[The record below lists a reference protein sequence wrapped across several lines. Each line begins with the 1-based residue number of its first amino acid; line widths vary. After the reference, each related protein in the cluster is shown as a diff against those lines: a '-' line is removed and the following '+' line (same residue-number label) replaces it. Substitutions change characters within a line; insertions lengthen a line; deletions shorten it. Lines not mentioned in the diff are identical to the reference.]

1 MNPIKIT
8 FLAGLSLAA
17 LSSCNKDSSTK
28 NEDSSATQPT
38 LPQGPIAAPE
48 GMVWIP
54 GGTYW
59 RGNEEDPG
67 NLSVFL
73 EGITNPLQRKQIAEK
88 HFLEERPVHQ
98 VAVDGFF
105 MDETEVTN
113 RQFKAFV
120 DATGYVTMA
129 ETGLKQEDFPN
140 APADALEPGA
150 NVYTKPAEPLNPR
163 RTDNAWR
170 WWAYTKGANWKH
182 PEGPGSTIEDKM
194 DHPVVCVNYD
204 DAAAYAKW
212 AGKRLPT
219 EAEWERASRG
229 GHEKRMFIW
238 GPNVKHEGKWMANC
252 FQGDFPNSS
261 VAEDGFHLSAP
272 VKSYPPND
280 YGLYDMAGNV
290 WEICSDYYNPR
301 YYEDYI
307 LNPVKN
313 PTGPIQPITE
323 AESTQLL
330 RTGTCPPPQP
340 GMHPL
345 SHLRVARG
353 GSFLCHFSYCL
364 RFRPAARHYH
374 EPLTPTHHTGF
385 RCVKDAP
392 KTTPTK

>member
-1 MNPIKIT
+1 MNPFKIT
-8 FLAGLSLAA
+8 LFAGLAA
-17 LSSCNKDSSTK
+17 FCLSSCDNSSTK
-28 NEDSSATQPT
+28 SAAGSDNKPQ
-38 LPQGPIAAPE
+38 LPQGPEVAPE

-54 GGTYW
+54 GGIYW

-73 EGITNPLQRKQIAEK
+73 EGINDPRVRLRVAEN
-88 HFLEERPVHQ
+88 HFLEERPLHKC
-98 VAVDGFF
+98 AVDGFF
-105 MDETEVTN
+105 MDATEVTN
-113 RQFKAFV
+113 KQFAEFV
-120 DATGYVTMA
+120 EATGYVTMA
-129 ETGLKQEDFPN
+129 EEGLKQEDFPK

-150 NVYTKPAEPLNPR
+150 NVYTKPAEALNPR
-163 RTDNAWR
+163 QTENAWR
-170 WWAYTKGANWKH
+170 WWAYTKGANWRH

-194 DHPVVCVNYD
+194 DHPVVSVNYH

-219 EAEWERASRG
+219 EAEWEKAARG

-238 GPNVKHEGKWMANC
+238 GANVKLDGKWMANC
-252 FQGDFPNSS
+252 FQGDFPNAS

-313 PTGPIQPITE
+313 PQGPTKPLTE
-323 AESTQLL
+323 TEQTQVL
-330 RTGTCPPPQP
+330 RTGTCPPPVP

-385 RCVKDAP
+385 RCVKDVP
-392 KTTPTK
+392 KL